1 MKCLPDGLSLGF
13 RDEYSAFRVYRNSDP
28 LCSGLRTPWTRFCE
42 QIEGCG
48 SEPPMAGIS
57 RGTAWA
63 KVHNP
68 ALRGPRHFAPGNDR
82 PGQDRGTAWA
92 KAPRRSI
99 GASGIRVS
107 RLCPPCGCASLALNE
122 AAAREGQM
130 RADQMGFLRIVMP
143 LWLIVGA

>member
-1 MKCLPDGLSLGF
+1 MNIRLSASTAIVIHCAAGYERRGLDFANRSKDAILNHRWPGF
-13 RDEYSAFRVYRNSDP
+13 
-28 LCSGLRTPWTRFCE
+28 
-42 QIEGCG
+42 
-48 SEPPMAGIS
+48 S
-57 RGTAWA
+57 RGTVRA
-63 KVHNP
+63 KAGNP